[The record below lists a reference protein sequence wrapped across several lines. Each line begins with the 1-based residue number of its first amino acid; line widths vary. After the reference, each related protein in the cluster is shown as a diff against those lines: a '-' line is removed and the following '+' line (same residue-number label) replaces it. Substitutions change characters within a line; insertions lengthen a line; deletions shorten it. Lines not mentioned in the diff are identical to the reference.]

1 MYCHKCGAGIHKE
14 SLYCSNCGVKVE
26 TVSST
31 SKNYRRTPWVLP
43 VVTFFAAFVVIGSYF
58 ILETNASNDLE
69 DLFLEGE
76 KWALEGELML
86 AKRDFEQ
93 VLEKRPNHI
102 AAAFNLEV
110 VERGLHYKG
119 LIDEAVRY
127 GKLRQFDEGL
137 HILEEL
143 ERELANEDG
152 LFFDRF
158 KEQHALKTASLTVTN
173 VGEDKHAVEQL
184 VLLFK
189 KIENYTSEEAI
200 QTAEVLKRKIIENTT
215 EHGKYYLEKNQFTEA
230 EAEFKLGLSYEPTNE
245 KLLAYKEAVKTQRIA
260 FEKEEQ
266 KRLDKAL
273 SKAAEEEDFNWTK
286 AVKLLSIEF
295 NYDDQGKLHVWG
307 EVKNVGTRPISEID
321 IHYAIFD
328 EESNELTISVT
339 GVTTEMLMPNETGY
353 FEEYL
358 LSSETIVRVEIVDY
372 FWTVK

>member
-14 SLYCSNCGVKVE
+14 SRYCSNCGAKVE

-69 DLFLEGE
+69 DLLLEGE
-76 KWALEGELML
+76 KWALEGELLL
-86 AKRDFEQ
+86 AKRDFEE

-102 AAAFNLEV
+102 AASFNLEV

-127 GKLRQFDEGL
+127 GELRQFDEGL
-137 HILEEL
+137 RILDEL

-152 LFFDRF
+152 LFFDRL
-158 KEQHALKTASLTVTN
+158 KEQHTLKTASLTVEN
-173 VGEDKHAVEQL
+173 VGEDKHAFEEL
-184 VLLFK
+184 VLLFE

-245 KLLAYKEAVKTQRIA
+245 NLLAYKEAVKSQRIA

-273 SKAAEEEDFNWTK
+273 TKAAEEEDFNWTK
-286 AVKLLSIEF
+286 AVKPLSIEF
-295 NYDDQGKLHVWG
+295 KYDDLGELHVWG

-321 IHYAIFD
+321 IHYAILD
-328 EESNELTISVT
+328 EEGNELTISVT
-339 GVTTEMLMPNETGY
+339 GVTTEILMPNETGY

-358 LSSETIVRVEIVDY
+358 LISETVVHVEIVDY
-372 FWTVK
+372 FWSVK